1 MSGAAGGGVG
11 PGDFLKVGILTLC
24 FKVRETESWDS
35 TQSLGLNLWFSPDP
49 GLCPV
54 LLWALREQKADGG
67 T

>member
-1 MSGAAGGGVG
+1 MG
-11 PGDFLKVGILTLC
+11 PGDFLKVGILTPLR
-24 FKVRETESWDS
+24 FKVRETEAWGS

-54 LLWALREQKADGG
+54 FLWALREQEADGG